1 MLSRDVQRYVTLRRT
16 LGHKF
21 GDQARSLELFANYAT
36 AHGDQFVRVER
47 VLEWAKVQTPS
58 ALRRYTL
65 VGRVRRFALAMHAE
79 NPRYEI
85 PPKDCM
91 GRVNR
96 VRKPPHIY
104 TAGEIESMM
113 RAARQMPA
121 ERVVAPLTITTLL
134 GLLAS
139 TGLRISEALTLQ
151 CSDLTDDG
159 LLIRKSKNNKTR
171 LIPLHD
177 TTRTALETYLKE
189 RARRPVYTQAVFVSS
204 CGQALPY
211 HSVRGSFLRV
221 LARARLRPM
230 SARTGPRMH
239 DLRHTFAVRSLAQC
253 QHNRKAVGQHIVALS
268 TYLGHPTLS
277 ETYWYLEATPMIMSG
292 IAKAG
297 ESMHRGGNA

>member
-1 MLSRDVQRYVTLRRT
+1 MLSRDVERYVTLRRT

-21 GDQARSLELFANYAT
+21 GDQARSLELFAKYAM
-36 AHGDQFVRVER
+36 AYGDQFVRAKR
-47 VLEWAKVQTPS
+47 VLDWAKAQTPS

-65 VGRVRRFALAMHAE
+65 VGRVRRFALFMHAE
-79 NPRYEI
+79 NLRHEI
-85 PPKDCM
+85 PPRDCM
-91 GRVNR
+91 GRVKR

-104 TAGEIESMM
+104 TANEIESMM

-121 ERVVAPLTITTLL
+121 ERVVAPLTIATVL

-139 TGLRISEALTLQ
+139 TGLRISEALALQ

-171 LIPLHD
+171 LIPLHE
-177 TTRTALETYLKE
+177 TTRAALENYLKE
-189 RARRPVYTQAVFVSS
+189 RARRPVYTQAVFVSRY
-204 CGQALPY
+204 GQALPY
-211 HSVRGSFLRV
+211 HMARESFLRV
-221 LARARLRPM
+221 LARAGLRPR

-253 QHNRKAVGQHIVALS
+253 QENRKAVAQHIVALS

-277 ETYWYLEATPMIMSG
+277 ETYWYLEATPVIMSG

-297 ESMHRGGNA
+297 EFMHRGGNA